1 MFGTTNLLRP
11 ANIIK
16 LMLGKLRF
24 PVKIGSNAEIG
35 DYIHI
40 QEFNEW
46 NLRNLV
52 EEVGLTVLNIDYC
65 FWGFQ
70 IQITSEPATA
80 QQQRACQRYADESE
94 SVSIHLPVTRQQS
107 ADKHLEN

>member
-1 MFGTTNLLRP
+1 LFGTPNLLRP

-65 FWGFQ
+65 FWGFHPFNIRFSSMPENNIGKTMCHHINVFSQ
-70 IQITSEPATA
+70 K
-80 QQQRACQRYADESE
+80 
-94 SVSIHLPVTRQQS
+94 LTR
-107 ADKHLEN
+107 